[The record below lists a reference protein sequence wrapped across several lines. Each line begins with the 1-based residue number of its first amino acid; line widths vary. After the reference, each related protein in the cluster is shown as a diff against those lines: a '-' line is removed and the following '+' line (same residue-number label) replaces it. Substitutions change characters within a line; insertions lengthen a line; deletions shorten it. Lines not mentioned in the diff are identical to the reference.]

1 MSCCVHAR
9 AQLATLYR
17 SSSSTRSCVFVAL
30 GICVVDEA
38 RAVDAGRS
46 CVQSLTG
53 WSVVGACV
61 RQGGVRGA

>member
-30 GICVVDEA
+30 GICVVAEA
-38 RAVDAGRS
+38 RVEIIGRVLSTPGAVAY
-46 CVQSLTG
+46 SL
-53 WSVVGACV
+53 
-61 RQGGVRGA
+61 